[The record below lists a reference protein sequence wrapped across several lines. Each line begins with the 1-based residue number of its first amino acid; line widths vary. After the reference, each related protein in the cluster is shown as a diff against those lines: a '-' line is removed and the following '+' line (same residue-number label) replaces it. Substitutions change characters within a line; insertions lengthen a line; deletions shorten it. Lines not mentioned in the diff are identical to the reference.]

1 MAAIHSTS
9 LMQTVETANQYKIS
23 KRSGIDAFLAM
34 DVLTAA
40 NAKTAAGHDVVHMEV
55 GEPGGGPPKRVIQAA
70 KRILDHRPL
79 GYTEALGK
87 PALRRAIADHSQNA
101 YGVPVPPE
109 RVAVTVGASGA
120 FVLSFLAAF
129 DPGDRVVVPE
139 PAFPAYRNV
148 LKALGVEV
156 IPLALGPSSDFKPT
170 TAMLDAIEGPV
181 HGLVIASPSNPTGTM
196 LDGDELAGLADY
208 CAAHAIRLISDE
220 IYHGIT
226 YGRKARSMLEYAPDA
241 IIINGF
247 SKYFCMTGWRL
258 GWLIIPDDL
267 VRPIEVLAQNLF
279 ISAPALSQEAALTA
293 FDCSNELDLR
303 LDVYKKNREALL
315 SRLPAAGL
323 DRFAPID
330 GAFYL
335 YADVSHLTDDSKA
348 FCDRILDETHV
359 SVAPGADFDSTNGHR
374 YIRLAFPGAYDRVV
388 MGAERLATWL
398 KKQG

>member
-1 MAAIHSTS
+1 
-9 LMQTVETANQYKIS
+9 
-23 KRSGIDAFLAM
+23 M

-40 NAKTAAGHDVVHMEV
+40 NTKAAAGHDVVHMEV
-55 GEPGGGPPKRVIQAA
+55 GEPGGGPPMRVIEAA
-70 KRILDHRPL
+70 KRTLGHRPL

-87 PALRRAIADHSQNA
+87 PALRRMIAEYSRNA
-101 YGVPVPPE
+101 YGVDVNPA

-139 PAFPAYRNV
+139 PAFPAYRNI

-156 IPLALGPSSDFKPT
+156 VPLALGPDTDFKPT
-170 TAMLDAIEGPV
+170 TAMLDGIEGPI
-181 HGLVIASPSNPTGTM
+181 HGLIIASPGNPTGTM
-196 LDGDELAGLADY
+196 MDGDELKAIGDY
-208 CAAHAIRLISDE
+208 CAANAIRLISDE

-226 YGRKARSMLEYAPDA
+226 YGREARSLLEYAPDA
-241 IIINGF
+241 IVINGF

-258 GWLIIPDDL
+258 GWLILPDDL
-267 VRPIEVLAQNLF
+267 VRPVEVLAQSLF

-293 FDCSNELDLR
+293 FDCANELDLR
-303 LDVYKKNREALL
+303 LDVYRKNREALL
-315 SRLPAAGL
+315 NRLPAAGL
-323 DRFAPID
+323 MRFAPVD

-348 FCDRILDETHV
+348 FCDRILEEI
-359 SVAPGADFDSTNGHR
+359 SVAIAPGADFDGANGHR
-374 YIRLAFPGAYDRVV
+374 YVRLSFAGAHDRVV
-388 MGAERLATWL
+388 TGADRLASWL

>member
-1 MAAIHSTS
+1 MAAIHATS
-9 LMQTVETANQYKIS
+9 LKQTVETANRCKIS
-23 KRSGIDAFLAM
+23 DRSGIDAFLAM

-40 NAKTAAGHDVVHMEV
+40 NAQTAAGHDVVHMEV
-55 GEPGGGPPKRVIQAA
+55 GEPGGGPPKRVIESA
-70 KRILDHRPL
+70 KRLLGHRPL

-87 PALRRAIADHSQNA
+87 PALRRAIADHSQRA
-101 YGVPVPPE
+101 YGVKVSPE

-120 FVLSFLAAF
+120 FVLAFLAAF

-139 PAFPAYRNV
+139 PAFPAYRNC

-156 IPLALGPSSDFKPT
+156 VPLALGPETDFKPT
-170 TAMLDAIEGPV
+170 TAMLDAIEGPI

-196 LDGDELAGLADY
+196 LDGDELSKLADY
-208 CAAHAIRLISDE
+208 CAANAIRLISDE

-226 YGRKARSMLEYAPDA
+226 YGREARSMLEYAPDA

-258 GWLIIPDDL
+258 GWMVLPDDL
-267 VRPIEVLAQNLF
+267 VRPVEVLGQNLF

-303 LDVYKKNREALL
+303 LDAYKRNREALL

-323 DRFAPID
+323 ERFAPID

-335 YADVSHLTDDSKA
+335 YADVSHLTDDSKS
-348 FCDRILDETHV
+348 FTDRILAETHV
-359 SVAPGADFDSTNGHR
+359 AVAPGADFDSTNGHR
-374 YIRLAFPGAYDRVV
+374 YIRLAFPGAHD
-388 MGAERLATWL
+388 
-398 KKQG
+398 

>member
-1 MAAIHSTS
+1 
-9 LMQTVETANQYKIS
+9 
-23 KRSGIDAFLAM
+23 M

-55 GEPGGGPPKRVIQAA
+55 GEPGGGPPKRVIEAA
-70 KRILDHRPL
+70 KRMLGHRPL

-87 PALRRAIADHSQNA
+87 PALRRAIADHSQRA
-101 YGVPVPPE
+101 YGVKVASE

-120 FVLSFLAAF
+120 FVLAFLAAF

-139 PAFPAYRNV
+139 PAFPAYRNC

-156 IPLALGPSSDFKPT
+156 VPLALGPETDFKPT
-170 TAMLDAIEGPV
+170 TAMLDAIEGPI

-196 LDGDELAGLADY
+196 LDGDELSKLADY
-208 CAAHAIRLISDE
+208 CAANAIRLISDE

-226 YGRKARSMLEYAPDA
+226 YGREARSMLEYAPDA

-258 GWLIIPDDL
+258 GWMVLPDDL
-267 VRPIEVLAQNLF
+267 IRPVEVLGQNLF
-279 ISAPALSQEAALTA
+279 ISAPALSQEAALKA

-303 LDVYKKNREALL
+303 LDVYKQNREALL
-315 SRLPAAGL
+315 NRLPAAGL

-348 FCDRILDETHV
+348 FTDRILAKTHV
-359 SVAPGADFDSTNGHR
+359 AVAPGADFDST
-374 YIRLAFPGAYDRVV
+374 A
-388 MGAERLATWL
+388 WL
-398 KKQG
+398 KKQR

>member
-1 MAAIHSTS
+1 
-9 LMQTVETANQYKIS
+9 
-23 KRSGIDAFLAM
+23 M

-55 GEPGGGPPKRVIQAA
+55 GEPGGPPKRVIEAS
-70 KRILDHRPL
+70 KRTLGHRPL

-87 PALRRAIADHSQNA
+87 PALRRAIATYCSDT
-101 YGVPVPPE
+101 YGVSVDRA

-120 FVLSFLAAF
+120 FVLGFLAAF

-139 PAFPAYRNV
+139 PAFPAYRNI
-148 LKALGVEV
+148 LKALGVDV
-156 IPLALGPSSDFKPT
+156 IPLSLGPETDFKPT
-170 TAMLDAIEGPV
+170 TAMLQAIDGPI

-196 LDGDELAGLADY
+196 LTGEELAELAAF
-208 CAAHAIRLISDE
+208 CSARAIRLISDE

-226 YGRKARSMLEYAPDA
+226 YGQNPKSMLAYAPDA

-258 GWLIIPDDL
+258 GWMIMPDDL

-303 LDVYKKNREALL
+303 LDVYARNREVLL
-315 SRLPAAGL
+315 NRLPAAGL
-323 DRFAPID
+323 EHFAPVD

-335 YADVSHLTDDSKA
+335 YADVSHLTNDSKA
-348 FCDRILDETHV
+348 LGERILDEAHV
-359 SVAPGADFDSTNGHR
+359 ALAPGADFDSINGHR
-374 YIRLAFPGAYDRVV
+374 FLRFAFAGAHDRVV
-388 MGAERLATWL
+388 LGADRLTKWL
-398 KKQG
+398 RAQS